1 MEFKGFGKPAEFK
14 GFEMKPATKQT
25 QDLITPEEVAKIHEF
40 YRLKKEIEAIDAR
53 VKAVL
58 LENMKN
64 EGIRKMDNELFT
76 ATYVAPSERTSVDTN
91 KLKAD
96 GLYDMYTKKSQVKE
110 SIRLSFKEA

>member
-1 MEFKGFGKPAEFK
+1 MEFKGFEKPAEFK
-14 GFEMKPATKQT
+14 GFEMKPAAKQT

-58 LENMKN
+58 LENMKK
-64 EGIRKMDNELFT
+64 EDIKKVDNDIFT
-76 ATYVAPSERTSVDTN
+76 ATYVAGSFKTSVDTE

-96 GLYDMYTKKSQVKE
+96 GLYEKYTKRTPSSGYV
-110 SIRLSFKEA
+110 RLKFKEA

>member
-1 MEFKGFGKPAEFK
+1 MEFKGFEKPAEFK
-14 GFEMKPATKQT
+14 EFEMKPAAKQT

-58 LENMKN
+58 LENMKK
-64 EGIRKMDNELFT
+64 EGIKKVDNDIFT

-91 KLKAD
+91 KLKAN
-96 GLYDMYTKKSQVKE
+96 GLYDFYTKKTAVKE